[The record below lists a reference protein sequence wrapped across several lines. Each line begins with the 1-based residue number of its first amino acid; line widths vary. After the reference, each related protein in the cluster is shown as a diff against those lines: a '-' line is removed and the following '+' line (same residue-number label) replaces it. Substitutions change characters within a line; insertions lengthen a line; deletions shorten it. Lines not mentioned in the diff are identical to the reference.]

1 MLEIVCLILLTI
13 ILFLMCIF
21 IFTDGQK
28 SKKAGGKFLFVIA
41 IIFVVFS
48 FVFKPEDFIRWDL
61 IEHFKIVDDMRLGG
75 LEYVKNESQYA
86 DLFVY
91 NYFAYLISLLPL
103 YMQNLLTTIPLI
115 IDFAI
120 VGYIYKTTFNKHLP
134 DASAKARVLA
144 VLLWL
149 FTFGIKLAISGIRC
163 SLAVS
168 IVVLAI
174 YLEMIQKKKRILSLL
189 LYITSIFIHN
199 FAVVVIVVRILAM
212 VKKPVLIMLLSLG
225 ICILLEPI
233 SRLIVNNVDGGYFK
247 FSFGRILDTYEQ
259 MSLITA
265 ISTFNF
271 STLIVYI
278 GFIVLSLYLFAVST
292 SAQKQNLN
300 GYSKCVANFTAT
312 VGALAIGLS
321 FNYLYLERFMYLVSF
336 ALLMIAPIH
345 NENKNRIN
353 SGNIM
358 LVPMAFLIFFFNDI
372 YTFMVNY
379 VGTYFLAF

>member
-61 IEHFKIVDDMRLGG
+61 IEHFKILDGMRLGG

-103 YMQNLLTTIPLI
+103 YMQNLLTTIPLV

-134 DASAKARVLA
+134 DASSKARVLA

-168 IVVLAI
+168 IAVLAI

-189 LYITSIFIHN
+189 LYIISIFIHN

-212 VKKPVLIMLLSLG
+212 VQKPVLIMLLSLG
-225 ICILLEPI
+225 ICILLEPV

-271 STLIVYI
+271 STLILYI
-278 GFIVLSLYLFAVST
+278 GFIALSLYLFAVST

-345 NENKNRIN
+345 NENKNCIN

>member
-61 IEHFKIVDDMRLGG
+61 IEHFKILDGMRLGG

-103 YMQNLLTTIPLI
+103 YMQNLLTTIPLV

-134 DASAKARVLA
+134 DASSKARVLA

-168 IVVLAI
+168 IAVLAI

-189 LYITSIFIHN
+189 LYIISIFIHN

-212 VKKPVLIMLLSLG
+212 VQKPVLIMLLSLG
-225 ICILLEPI
+225 ICILLEPV

-278 GFIVLSLYLFAVST
+278 GFIALSLYLFAVST

-345 NENKNRIN
+345 NENKNCIN